1 VNKDDPE
8 VKTYRPDID
17 GLRFLAVLPVMFYH
31 AGIPGFSGGYIG
43 VDVFFV
49 ISGYLITG
57 IIIEELDQGSFSLH
71 NFYERRARRI
81 LPALFTVILCSTA
94 VAAIVALP
102 AQFATFGKSAL
113 ATVFFSSNI
122 FFWGQDNYFGGAS
135 EMMPLLHTWSLAVE
149 EQFYLLFPP
158 VLIMIVTWRPTAR
171 TYLLSGVCLASIA
184 VGIYGVAHH
193 PSAAFYLPPARV
205 WELLLGSLLVLGHFQ
220 MRIPTALHLPLGIA
234 GLLCISIPVA
244 VYSKDTG
251 FPGLA
256 ALPPCIGTSIL
267 LHIGAKRQT
276 MVTRLL
282 SLRPLVLLGLISYSL
297 YLWHWP
303 VLVFLR
309 LYLGEVALGTSVGLL
324 AIAFSTVMAFLSW
337 RYIERPFRTKGFL
350 SRRRIFTLAA
360 AISLV
365 VAVLGGA
372 ISQQNGFPFRFSP
385 RVNQLADAARNVDP
399 RSVYCPGNMPS
410 GERCRIGSMGDVEVD
425 FLLWGDSHAA
435 AVLPAVDYAAKF
447 TGHAGY
453 FVGDAACPPLIGVVR
468 LRINMARQ
476 CRDFNYDVLSYIE
489 AQGDRI
495 KLVILAGRWAQLADG
510 QSYMNESG
518 RGVVIID
525 NESTSAGPTA
535 NLAVFERGLRRTVTA
550 LVKMGKSVVILG
562 DAPEVGWHVPF
573 SLAAAEAWQRKPP
586 TAPTSAEVAR
596 RNVMVDAVLK
606 RVGAVAPFRKI
617 SLAAQLCPGEC
628 KVTHQGYPVYIDDDH
643 LSAYGAVKLVGPA
656 LVEQIWALK

>member
-1 VNKDDPE
+1 M
-8 VKTYRPDID
+8 KTYRPDID
-17 GLRFLAVLPVMFYH
+17 GLRFLAVLPVMFFH
-31 AGIPGFSGGYIG
+31 AGIPGFEGGYIG

-57 IIIEELDQGSFSLH
+57 IIIEELREGRFSLH

-81 LPALFTVILCSTA
+81 LPALFTVIAFSTA
-94 VAAIVALP
+94 AAAFVALP

-122 FFWGQDNYFGGAS
+122 FFWGQSNYFGGAS

-158 VLIMIVTWRPTAR
+158 VLILIATWRPTAR
-171 TYLLSGVCLASIA
+171 TRLLIGVCLASIVA
-184 VGIYGVAHH
+184 SIYGVAYH
-193 PSAAFYLPPARV
+193 PSAAFFLPPARV

-220 MRIPTALHLPLGIA
+220 VRIPAALHLPLGIA
-234 GLLCISIPVA
+234 GLLCIAVPVV

-256 ALPPCIGTSIL
+256 ALPPCIGTAIL

-282 SLRPLVLLGLISYSL
+282 SLRPLVFLGLISYSL

-309 LYLGEVALGTSVGLL
+309 MYLGEVALGTSLGLL
-324 AIAFSTVMAFLSW
+324 AIAFSSIAAFLSW
-337 RYIERPFRTKGFL
+337 QFVERPFRTKSFL

-360 AISLV
+360 VASLLI
-365 VAVLGGA
+365 AVLGGA
-372 ISQQNGFPFRFSP
+372 ISQQNGFPSRFSP

-410 GERCRIGSMGDVEVD
+410 GERCRIGALDGPDVD

-435 AVLPAVDYAAKF
+435 AVLPAVDYAAKL

-453 FVGDAACPPLIGVVR
+453 FVGDAACPPLIGVLR
-468 LRINMARQ
+468 LRLNNARQ
-476 CRDFNYDVLSYIE
+476 CRDFNDDVLSYIE

-495 KLVILAGRWAQLADG
+495 QVVILAGRWALLADG
-510 QSYMNESG
+510 QYYKNEPG
-518 RGVVIID
+518 RDVVIVD
-525 NESTSAGPTA
+525 KESTSANPAA
-535 NLAVFERGLRRTVTA
+535 NLAVFERGLQRTVIS

-573 SLAAAEAWQRKPP
+573 SLAAAEAWQRQPP
-586 TAPTSAEVAR
+586 LAPTPAEVAK
-596 RNVMVDAVLK
+596 RNVMVDGVFK
-606 RVGAVAPFRKI
+606 RLEGVAPFRNI
-617 SLAAQLCPGEC
+617 SLAAQLCPDEC
-628 KVTHQGYPVYIDDDH
+628 KVTYQGYPVYIDDDH
-643 LSAYGAVKLVGPA
+643 LSAQGAVKLVGPA
-656 LVEQIWALK
+656 LVKQIWSLK